1 MLPIE
6 PGPFELNVAILDP
19 VQDTKERILCAAL
32 KLFAEKGYVSAC
44 TKDIAREAGV
54 AEVTLFRHF
63 VSKDRLLEEVL
74 SHFTFVSVMPQLLKE
89 IADLPCEEALTTLA
103 GRFIDYL
110 ILRKDWVSIMQ
121 AEMQRAP
128 DKLFT
133 VYHAFLDE
141 LLGGFV
147 ACFRQL
153 QQRGCMGDFDLELGA
168 RMFHGICFNYFNQE
182 ELQGRKNYK
191 SADRNLV
198 LRGFVRI
205 FLYGTCS
212 RRLNE

>member
-1 MLPIE
+1 MGIP
-6 PGPFELNVAILDP
+6 DP
-19 VQDTKERILCAAL
+19 VQDTRERILSAAL

-44 TKDIAREAGV
+44 TKDIARSAGV

-63 VSKDRLLEEVL
+63 TSKDRLLEEVL

-89 IADLPCEEALTTLA
+89 IADLPCEEALTILA

-141 LLGGFV
+141 LFGGFV

-153 QQRGCMGDFDLELGA
+153 QRRGCMGDFDLELGA
-168 RMFHGICFNYFNQE
+168 RMFHGICFNYFTQE
-182 ELQGRKNYK
+182 ELLGRKNYK
-191 SADRNLV
+191 SADRDLV

-205 FLYGTCS
+205 FLYGTS
-212 RRLNE
+212 RNRRSE

>member
-1 MLPIE
+1 MARTQPE
-6 PGPFELNVAILDP
+6 S
-19 VQDTKERILCAAL
+19 DTRERILCAAL
-32 KLFAEKGYVSAC
+32 KLFAEMGYAGAC
-44 TKDIAREAGV
+44 TKEIAREAGV

-63 VSKDRLLEEVL
+63 VSKDKLLEEVM
-74 SHFTFVSVMPQLLKE
+74 SRFTFVSVMPQLLAE
-89 IADLPCEEALTTLA
+89 IAALPCEEALTTLA

-110 ILRKDWVSIMQ
+110 VLRKDWVRIMQ

-128 DKLFT
+128 AKLFT
-133 VYHAFLDE
+133 VYHAFLDD

-153 QQRGCMGDFDLELGA
+153 QQRGCLGDFDLEQGA

-191 SADRNLV
+191 STDRELV
-198 LRGFVRI
+198 IREFVRI

-212 RRLNE
+212 RRSE